1 MALVTIITPTTGKP
15 GLRKLIESLRRQQV
29 DYTHILLWDP
39 LRDAAAAEPASYEDD
54 VTLCIR
60 LKEKIIRG
68 SAAGS
73 ALRAIGLM
81 AANTSYVTFAD
92 DDVWFD
98 DSHLASLLHAIEG
111 RNWAFTL
118 RKVYSP
124 AGEYIGVDRFE
135 SIGADSKLP
144 YNLVDNN
151 CTMFQRQLGV
161 GAAPMYRETKQY
173 NDDRLMYAFLARHGG
188 EPGKTDIPTVNQ
200 ICPER
205 LEPFFR
211 RHCSTS

>member
-15 GLRKLIESLRRQQV
+15 GLRKLIESLRRQKV
-29 DYTHILLWDP
+29 DYTHILLWDQV
-39 LRDAAAAEPASYEDD
+39 RNAAAAKPFSYEDD
-54 VTLCIR
+54 VTLSIR
-60 LKEKIIRG
+60 LKEKMVQG

-73 ALRAIGLM
+73 ALRALGLM
-81 AANTSYVTFAD
+81 AANTPYVTFAD

-98 DSHLASLLHAIEG
+98 DSHLSSLLRAIEG
-111 RNWAFTL
+111 KNWAFTL

-135 SIGADSKLP
+135 SIGADSTLP

-173 NDDRLMYAFLARHGG
+173 NDDRLMYAFLTRHGG
-188 EPGKTDIPTVNQ
+188 EPGKTGISTVNQ

-211 RHCSTS
+211 RHCSES